1 MKTTKAAQ
9 NVLKPISLVL
19 QSSKTYHNFNKRK
32 HNTEKLKKW
41 SDEAVAQLLQVV
53 GNESP
58 VSVQRV
64 EAAAEALEVSTRS
77 VAAKLRQLDR
87 EVASM
92 AKEKVSAFT
101 EDQSRMLF
109 NYVTSNP
116 GVFTYK
122 QIAEAFANGQFTA
135 KQIQG
140 KLLALELTGSVK
152 PAEKVEVAR
161 TYTEAEEA
169 KFVQMA
175 ERGQFIEDIAQ
186 ALGKTVASVRGKA
199 LSLTRKGQIAKIPAQ
214 RESHAK
220 DQVDPIVALGERIA
234 SMTVAEIASAV
245 DKTERGLRTLLTR
258 RGINVAD
265 YKGADK
271 KAKAE
276 AKAAA

>member
-1 MKTTKAAQ
+1 M
-9 NVLKPISLVL
+9 
-19 QSSKTYHNFNKRK
+19 
-32 HNTEKLKKW
+32 TEKAKKW
-41 SDEAVAQLLQVV
+41 NDEVVDQLLQIV
-53 GNESP
+53 GSQSP
-58 VSVQRV
+58 VSVAKV
-64 EAAAEALEVSTRS
+64 EEAAETLGFTTRS

-87 EVASM
+87 DVASM
-92 AKEKVSAFT
+92 AKEKTTAFT
-101 EDQSRMLF
+101 EDETDDLANFVEDNVGR
-109 NYVTSNP
+109 Y
-116 GVFTYK
+116 TYK
-122 QIAEAFANGQFTA
+122 EIAENFANGKFTA

-140 KLLALELTGSVK
+140 KLLALELTGAVK

-175 ERGQFIEDIAQ
+175 ERGAFIEDIAA
-186 ALGKTVASVRGKA
+186 ALNKTVASVRGKA

-220 DQVDPIVALGERIA
+220 DHVDPIVALGSRIA
-234 SMTVAEIASAV
+234 TMTVAEIAKEV